1 MALPR
6 SRRSVL
12 VGYHPPRSRMSRKK
26 EWVSDLTDSE
36 RDREGLP
43 PVSAL
48 SAQRSMEE
56 AFEPAIAAGGSGKSW
71 SQGAYSREGSDIEW
85 QIAKFLAM
93 MYGGAKAGQY
103 LLRGMSALR
112 ALTGAS
118 RVAHLKPTQEA
129 SAAVAS
135 GVSRLA
141 GPAARRAHP
150 LLAGQTRAQQRQGFA
165 SWQEAAAALPPRGVA
180 RSMAHSRAAAAPS
193 TPLRDLSIQEILG
206 NSLMVGTMAS
216 PLVYGAL
223 YGRQSPTQR
232 EAAAAAARLTSDRAA
247 GRGRTRRQR

>member
-12 VGYHPPRSRMSRKK
+12 MGYHPPRSRMSRKK

-85 QIAKFLAM
+85 RIAQALM
-93 MYGGAKAGQY
+93 QMYGGAKAGQ
-103 LLRGMSALR
+103 LLGAGMGLGMGKAVGPAPQVGNFTESQVMNFLGKSVGGMSGFMYALGEDLFHGEPNDEYW
-112 ALTGAS
+112 AKKA
-118 RVAHLKPTQEA
+118 KQQE
-129 SAAVAS
+129 VEE
-135 GVSRLA
+135 R
-141 GPAARRAHP
+141 
-150 LLAGQTRAQQRQGFA
+150 
-165 SWQEAAAALPPRGVA
+165 
-180 RSMAHSRAAAAPS
+180 
-193 TPLRDLSIQEILG
+193 
-206 NSLMVGTMAS
+206 
-216 PLVYGAL
+216 
-223 YGRQSPTQR
+223 
-232 EAAAAAARLTSDRAA
+232 AARLRSDRAA
-247 GRGRTRRQR
+247 GGGRNRWQR